1 MCYNSRTPKN
11 KENGMPVLADE
22 AVVPSEHDVEAACQA
37 LTQLDAAK
45 ASGENFVMSTSN
57 GGLQFELSEGAFSL
71 LVKILSEMAKGNGIM
86 VVPIHAELTTQQA
99 ADFLNV
105 SRPFLIGLLERGEIG
120 FRTVGRHRRI
130 RLEDIMNYKKQI
142 EERRL
147 QALDDLAAQAQELNM
162 GYGA

>member
-1 MCYNSRTPKN
+1 
-11 KENGMPVLADE
+11 MPVLADE

-45 ASGENFVMSTSN
+45 ASGETFVMATSKS
-57 GGLQFELSEGAFSL
+57 GVQFELSEGAFSL

-120 FRTVGRHRRI
+120 FRTVGRHRRV

-162 GYGA
+162 GYGWYHCS